1 MSNTREVVEG
11 YYADISAGRFA
22 EAAARFADDA
32 TLWICGEGNWPLG
45 GMHDRQSN
53 IRIFEILRDRFP
65 DGLRATVKALTIE
78 GERAAVEVE
87 TYGVRR
93 DGRVYNNHYHYVII
107 VRGGKIQSRKEYL
120 DTIHANDLLF
130 GTLEEART

>member
-1 MSNTREVVEG
+1 MSSTREVVEG

-32 TLWICGEGNWPLG
+32 TLWVCGEGNWPLG
-45 GMHDRQSN
+45 GLHDRAGN
-53 IRIFEILRDRFP
+53 VRIFKIVKDRFP
-65 DGLRATVKALTIE
+65 GGLKAEVKALTID

-93 DGRVYNNHYHYVII
+93 DGRIYNNRYHYVII
-107 VRGGKIQSRKEYL
+107 VRDGKIRSRKEYL
-120 DTIHANDLLF
+120 DTLHANDLLC
-130 GTLEEART
+130 GPIEDRSA